1 MPIEFSLTSNSV
13 HARQSFDSPTVYF
26 DHWAIRT
33 FSDDLDIQD
42 RFVQALMS
50 KGGTFLLSN
59 LSMVEF
65 ARAADAR
72 HCRDTEAFIER
83 LLPNIF
89 FTDFALDKLLEQ
101 ERTQSNN
108 QKRFWPTADLSTLK
122 FFCERAQDT
131 PYGFTMHGFI
141 SVTHKYGTEL
151 VETTDRVA
159 AEIVKWIESIRLDP
173 TYISKTRNSIPN
185 ERRPRTKVIL
195 GELIRGFVLDH
206 NAPILKNDAIDLL
219 HTFMSVNC
227 CDYVLLDGPWAERV
241 EKMRRRIV
249 NVETAMPI
257 AKCFSM
263 RSNGIKDFLTDLEA
277 THGNQKKPE
286 RNADWKIKN

>member
-1 MPIEFSLTSNSV
+1 MPIEFFVASDSV

-33 FSDDLDIQD
+33 FSDDLGIQD
-42 RFVQALMS
+42 RFVQAFMS

-59 LSMVEF
+59 LSLVEF

-89 FTDFALDKLLEQ
+89 FTDLALDKLLEQ
-101 ERTQSNN
+101 ERTQSDN
-108 QKRFWPTADLSTLK
+108 QRRFWPTADLPTLK

-131 PYGFTMHGFI
+131 PFGFTMHGLI
-141 SVTHKYGTEL
+141 SVTHEYGTEL

-159 AEIVKWIESIRLDP
+159 AEIVKRIEGIRLDP
-173 TYISKTRNSIPN
+173 TYVGKSRNAVPDD
-185 ERRPRTKVIL
+185 RRPRTKVIL
-195 GELIRGFVLDH
+195 GELIRGYVLDH
-206 NAPILKNDAIDLL
+206 KAPISKNDAIDLQ
-219 HTFMSVNC
+219 HAAMSVNC

-241 EKMRRRIV
+241 EKMRRRIAKAG
-249 NVETAMPI
+249 TTMPI
-257 AKCFSM
+257 AKCFSR
-263 RSNGIKDFLTDLEA
+263 RSNGVEDFLADLAGFVKSDAVGAVE
-277 THGNQKKPE
+277 TSL
-286 RNADWKIKN
+286 